1 MRKLLKIILA
11 IFAVLIIIVAIV
23 GAIFFLDLVAYTAT
37 GSQTLPASGTP
48 MGTALVL
55 YDPGLTGAAT
65 RVAEKVAA
73 ELQNQSLTVI
83 LAGIKSSAAANT
95 TGYDVIVIG
104 GPIYAGTPTASV
116 KDALNALVLNHDQDT
131 RIGVF
136 GSGQGPTS
144 QEDVAQIKGALPSSA
159 DTAMQNAVV
168 VKIGETE
175 DLDARVS
182 DFVNQLVM

>member
-37 GSQTLPASGTP
+37 GSQTLTPTGTSA
-48 MGTALVL
+48 GTALVL
-55 YDPGLTGAAT
+55 YDPGLSGAST

-73 ELQNQSLTVI
+73 ALQAQNYTVT
-83 LAGIKSSAAANT
+83 LAGIKSSAAATT

-104 GPIYAGTPTASV
+104 GPIYAGVPTSSV
-116 KDALNALVLNHDQDT
+116 KDALSTLQHDSDT
-131 RIGVF
+131 VVGVY
-136 GSGQGPTS
+136 GSGQGATT
-144 QEDVAQIKGALPSSA
+144 QEDVAMIINGVPALQSGGALS
-159 DTAMQNAVV
+159 DAVV

-175 DLDARVS
+175 DLDCPCI
-182 DFVNQLVM
+182 